1 MEFTSG
7 SLAKRAL
14 SASIVNN
21 NDCCQFV
28 NSRGTGLPLPLPL
41 SAFPSRHT
49 KSPNSLDGSCRS
61 HRRVLSTVKDAVS
74 PVRKKFYKVLEEYRQ
89 KNFTQTLFSRF
100 VKQLT
105 AAADVN
111 HDGKLSLEELKALLH
126 NIGFTGALS
135 VEELEELVDELGTEL
150 TTSGGNEKLIPID
163 EIEDILVQASRSKD

>member
-1 MEFTSG
+1 MVVLFCQTRNFSRIFSSSLCRTQHNFMEFTSG

-41 SAFPSRHT
+41 SAFPSRLT
-49 KSPNSLDGSCRS
+49 KSPNSLGGSC
-61 HRRVLSTVKDAVS
+61 RRVLSTVKDAVS
-74 PVRKKFYKVLEEYRQ
+74 PIRKKFYKVLEEYRQ

-135 VEELEELVDELGTEL
+135 VEELEELRWT
-150 TTSGGNEKLIPID
+150 
-163 EIEDILVQASRSKD
+163 